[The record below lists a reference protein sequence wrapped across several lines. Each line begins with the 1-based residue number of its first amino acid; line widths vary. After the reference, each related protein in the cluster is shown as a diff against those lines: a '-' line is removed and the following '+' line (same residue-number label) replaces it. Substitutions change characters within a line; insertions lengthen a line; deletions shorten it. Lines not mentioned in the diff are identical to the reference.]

1 MKAHLFITL
10 FLISTCSFAQDFK
23 LAGINYTYYP
33 ARQIK
38 NAVNPDDK
46 ISYEEI
52 NFHIAI
58 PFISKNKK
66 NIFINKLADTHMEV
80 TTELASGEPSFIS
93 GPFHTI
99 SYNLAWI
106 HVINKKWMFL
116 ASAGTSVASDLRDKL
131 SSDDFLFEGTA
142 LARHTFNEHW
152 GLGVGVAY
160 LSLFGKPLL
169 LPVVE
174 ASYERNLFKASFVF
188 PISGHI
194 IFSTPNKKLKYGFE
208 TKVGGNN
215 YNLEDGYYLAGTNTF
230 IDKVR
235 YSRINIGPMLEWN
248 FWRSLHLG
256 ISTGITGRRVLELE
270 DNNKNLYSYDAK
282 PGPYFNIGF
291 FISPP
296 VKKNVNDL
304 EPLSR

>member
-1 MKAHLFITL
+1 MKNNLIIL
-10 FLISTCSFAQDFK
+10 FLLFSIHSFAQDFK
-23 LAGINYTYYP
+23 LAGVNYTYYP

-38 NAVNPDDK
+38 NSINPNDK

-52 NFHIAI
+52 NFHVAI

-80 TTELASGEPSFIS
+80 TTQLAAGETSFIA

-99 SYNLAWI
+99 SYNLTWI
-106 HVINKKWMFL
+106 HVINKKWIFL
-116 ASAGTSVASDLRDKL
+116 ASAGTSIASDLSDKL
-131 SSDDFLFEGTA
+131 SSNDFLFEGTA
-142 LARHTFNEHW
+142 LVRHNFNDHW
-152 GLGVGVAY
+152 SGGLGVGY
-160 LSLFGKPLL
+160 LSLFGRPLI
-169 LPVVE
+169 LPVIE
-174 ASYERNLFKASFVF
+174 ATYEKNLFKASFVF

-194 IFSTPNKKLKYGFE
+194 IFSTPNKKLKYGLE

-215 YNLEDGYYLAGTNTF
+215 YNLEDGYYQAGTNNY

-235 YSRINIGPMLEWN
+235 YSRINIGPVLEWN

-270 DNNKNLYSYDAK
+270 DNNKSLYSYDAK

-296 VKKNVNDL
+296 AKKNLDEL
-304 EPLSR
+304 EPLVN